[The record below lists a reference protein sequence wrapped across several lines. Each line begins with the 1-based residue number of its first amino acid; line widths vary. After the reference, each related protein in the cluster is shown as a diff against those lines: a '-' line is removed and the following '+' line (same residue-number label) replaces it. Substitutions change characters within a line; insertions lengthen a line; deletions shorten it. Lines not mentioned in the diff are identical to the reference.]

1 MNHKPEKDME
11 TDTDARGAGGGDEAR
26 LDQGNGEAGAT
37 YEDGPTCGPP
47 TGDGG
52 DEAGGD
58 AAAVEGEADAAG
70 PEAEADVGDGVGDSG
85 GDPESQAGVFEIEVD
100 GVRHQVPA
108 ALKGAFMMQADYTRK
123 TMEVAELRRAIEA
136 ERASV
141 REAGAEE
148 VETRARLLALDE
160 QAERFAR
167 VDWDVWE
174 NDDPFEAQKGWRQY
188 QQLQQARGLTADR
201 LAQLAQR
208 HGYDEHRETATRI
221 EQGRAVLARDIKGWS
236 DALAASLLETG
247 VKQYGFDRSE
257 IEEFTDPRMVK
268 VLHDAHQF
276 HRLSSQRK
284 QAESTQAAQ
293 SVRPAARVGGA
304 SPPAAGLD
312 DRLSAE
318 EWTRRREQQV
328 RKKRG

>member
-1 MNHKPEKDME
+1 ME
-11 TDTDARGAGGGDEAR
+11 TDTNARGAGEGDEAR
-26 LDQGNGEAGAT
+26 LDQATGEAGAS

-47 TGDGG
+47 TGEGG
-52 DEAGGD
+52 EDPGGD
-58 AAAVEGEADAAG
+58 APEEGGDAD
-70 PEAEADVGDGVGDSG
+70 EAEAGAEAGDGETDSEAG
-85 GDPESQAGVFEIEVD
+85 AGVFEIEVD

-123 TMEVAELRRAIEA
+123 TMEVAELRRAIET
-136 ERASV
+136 ERAAV
-141 REAGAEE
+141 RDAGAEE
-148 VETRARLLALDE
+148 VEARARLLALDE
-160 QAERFAR
+160 QAARFAR
-167 VDWDVWE
+167 VDWDAWE

-208 HGYDEHRETATRI
+208 RGLDEQRETATRI
-221 EQGRAVLARDIKGWS
+221 ERGRAVLARDIKGWS

-247 VKQYGFDRSE
+247 VKQYGFDRAE
-257 IEEFTDPRMVK
+257 VEEFTDPRMVK

-284 QAESTQAAQ
+284 QAEAAQ

-304 SPPAAGLD
+304 SPPTAALD